1 MNRNWASIGWILFL
15 IGGYLYFPYYL
26 GVPSVV
32 NYLFGVPSD
41 IAGYIGIYMI
51 AMGIPLAVILSVIR
65 NGIVGLHEV
74 MNVIQV
80 FADTMSYLRLYALG
94 LAGGIVASTMNGL
107 AAGLPWFLGLCL
119 LVIAHMINMAL
130 GIMSGV
136 IHGLR
141 LNFLEWYHYSFEG
154 GGRKFKALRLIKLE

>member
-1 MNRNWASIGWILFL
+1 MGRNWAAAGWILFL
-15 IGGYLYFPYYL
+15 IGGYLYFPFYL

-32 NYLFGVPSD
+32 NYLVGVPSAT
-41 IAGYIGIYMI
+41 AGHIGLYMI
-51 AMGIPLAVILSVIR
+51 TAGIPLAVALSVYR
-65 NGIVGLHEV
+65 HGIAGLHEV

-94 LAGGIVASTMNGL
+94 LAGGIVAATMNGL
-107 AAGLPWFLGLCL
+107 AGGLPWFFGVL
-119 LVIAHMINMAL
+119 LLILAHGINMAL

-154 GGRKFKALRLIKLE
+154 GGKKFKALRMLNLE